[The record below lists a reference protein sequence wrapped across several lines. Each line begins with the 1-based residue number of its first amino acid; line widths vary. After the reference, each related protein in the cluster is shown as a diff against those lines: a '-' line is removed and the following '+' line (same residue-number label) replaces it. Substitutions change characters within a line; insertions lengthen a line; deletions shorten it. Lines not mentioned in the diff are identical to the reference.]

1 MAIISNFMSGIK
13 DVLKSRR
20 VLVVEDEPALCEA
33 IVSILSED
41 GYVNV
46 VTAGSVAEAVRVF
59 SSRPADIA
67 VLDVNLPDGDGFGL
81 LGRLREVREVPALF
95 LTARDTEEDLLR
107 GFECGCDDY
116 ITKPFMPRELL
127 ARMLAVLRRTYREDT
142 HQIVLDGIVVDFD
155 TAEVIR
161 DGERIRLTN
170 KERDIIMALHGNA
183 NRIMTID
190 RLCECVWGDN
200 LYGYENSLMAHIRRI
215 REKIERNPS
224 QPRFL
229 VTVKGI
235 GYKLNI

>member
-1 MAIISNFMSGIK
+1 MSGIK

-46 VTAGSVAEAVRVF
+46 VTAGSVAEALRVF
-59 SSRPADIA
+59 SGMPADIA

-127 ARMLAVLRRTYREDT
+127 ARILAILRRTYREDT

-155 TAEVIR
+155 SAEVIR

-170 KERDIIMALHGNA
+170 KERDIIMTLHGNA